1 MTGHNFGRVA
11 RNEYM
16 EDASEYREYIEYANT
31 GNQHPA
37 FRRRIMQD
45 HGSSKPIPHPKERAE
60 DGTGCILGDIVI
72 QMGLSL
78 VLEALMPPRKSLSV
92 DSEVLC

>member
-11 RNEYM
+11 RYEHM
-16 EDASEYREYIEYANT
+16 EDTSEYREYIEYANT
-31 GNQHPA
+31 GNQHPT

-45 HGSSKPIPHPKERAE
+45 HGSSKPILHPKERAE
-60 DGTGCILGDIVI
+60 AGTGCILGDIVI

-78 VLEALMPPRKSLSV
+78 VLEAPMALRK
-92 DSEVLC
+92 